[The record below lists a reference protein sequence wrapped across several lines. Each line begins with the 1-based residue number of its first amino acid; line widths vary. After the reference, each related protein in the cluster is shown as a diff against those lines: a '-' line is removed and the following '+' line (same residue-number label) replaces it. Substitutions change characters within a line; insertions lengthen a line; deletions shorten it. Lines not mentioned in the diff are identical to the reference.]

1 MGFRES
7 MMNFMMGNMS
17 SDEKKAMMDRMM
29 ENFFSG
35 MSDEE
40 KQAMMREMMPK
51 MMENMMKG
59 GGGMMNMMGKM
70 MGQKREAEGGGFNPM
85 DMCRQMMSSM
95 GEGRNTESFATP
107 ELQNLFKDWLQ
118 QINEEIL
125 GFMSEHQSASVDQ
138 IAEHIKLSPDS
149 VIYLLG
155 TLAQE
160 GKVKLTAE
168 VITV

>member
-40 KQAMMREMMPK
+40 KQAMMSEMMPK

-59 GGGMMNMMGKM
+59 GGMMNMMGKM
-70 MGQKREAEGGGFNPM
+70 MGQKGEAEGGGFNPM

-125 GFMSEHQSASVDQ
+125 GFMKEHQSASVDQ

-149 VIYLLG
+149 VIYLLA

-160 GKVKLTAE
+160 GKVQLTAE
-168 VITV
+168 VITA